1 MNALNYFE
9 TFISRF
15 DDDMQSQAT
24 INTFEMF
31 LKQIKERVLRVQKHQ
46 VRHRNIQTAPQVHK
60 EKKSLEIHNE
70 NMAKSN
76 LESLK
81 KAKKKSIIKKS
92 KGMRK
97 LRLRKN
103 FCELKSNGN

>member
-15 DDDMQSQAT
+15 DDDMQSQAAL
-24 INTFEMF
+24 NALEMF
-31 LKQIKERVLRVQKHQ
+31 LKQIKERVLSVQKHQ
-46 VRHRNIQTAPQVHK
+46 VHHRNIQTAPQVHK
-60 EKKSLEIHNE
+60 EKKLLEIHNE

-76 LESLK
+76 LEK
-81 KAKKKSIIKKS
+81 KKQKKSIIKKS
-92 KGMRK
+92 QGMRK

>member
-24 INTFEMF
+24 INAFEMF

-81 KAKKKSIIKKS
+81 KAKKKASLKKA
-92 KGMRK
+92 KA
-97 LRLRKN
+97 
-103 FCELKSNGN
+103 

>member
-24 INTFEMF
+24 INAFEMF

-60 EKKSLEIHNE
+60 EKKSLEIQKKNGKE
-70 NMAKSN
+70 KLKTIKKRKKKKA
-76 LESLK
+76 SLK
-81 KAKKKSIIKKS
+81 KAKA
-92 KGMRK
+92 
-97 LRLRKN
+97 
-103 FCELKSNGN
+103 